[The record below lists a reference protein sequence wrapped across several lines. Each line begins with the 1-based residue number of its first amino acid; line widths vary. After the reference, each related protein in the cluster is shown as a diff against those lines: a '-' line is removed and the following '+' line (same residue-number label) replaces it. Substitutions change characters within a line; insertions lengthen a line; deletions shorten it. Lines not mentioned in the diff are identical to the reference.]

1 LQAVTVA
8 GRRAVMIREYPNQLY
23 LYIRDDPGYWILNR
37 RTSPFADAPA
47 ASEIIRIA
55 EGVLD

>member
-1 LQAVTVA
+1 MA